1 MAQILH
7 PVWLWLAAVALIRP
21 LVWEP
26 PYDLGAALK
35 SKQTNKQKTKK
46 PSRIEKKNLKLKIYW
61 KSLVSSLVA
70 LWIKELL
77 LSQQP
82 LWLLLWHGFDPWPG
96 NFHMP

>member
-46 PSRIEKKNLKLKIYW
+46 PSRIEKKKSEIKNLLEEF
-61 KSLVSSLVA
+61 SEFPCGTV
-70 LWIKELL
+70 
-77 LSQQP
+77 
-82 LWLLLWHGFDPWPG
+82 D
-96 NFHMP
+96 